1 MWGDTTKTR
10 SPIHKDSENFA
21 YTCIIGRSSKQEN
34 YFQILIRSQ
43 HKVIYMT
50 IMKHNPNYLRSKCVS
65 ISTIFLFYQY
75 FIMFLNRTV
84 ICVLPFKNHNQDR
97 YLFSNVNTN
106 VQSTDPNWYRPK
118 LPSACSISSC
128 ERNLNPFEN
137 KLHLLAS
144 AVSALLNRKRLSWWR
159 TRKSSWKCWQ
169 WLEQKKTMHN
179 IALNWLFYKCGLKK
193 YTSKLAQ

>member
-21 YTCIIGRSSKQEN
+21 YTCIIGRSSKQKN

-84 ICVLPFKNHNQDR
+84 ICVLPFKNHNQNR
-97 YLFSNVNTN
+97 Y
-106 VQSTDPNWYRPK
+106 DPNWYRPK
-118 LPSACSISSC
+118 LASTCSISSC

-137 KLHLLAS
+137 KLHLLA
-144 AVSALLNRKRLSWWR
+144 VSALLNRKRLSW
-159 TRKSSWKCWQ
+159 
-169 WLEQKKTMHN
+169 
-179 IALNWLFYKCGLKK
+179 
-193 YTSKLAQ
+193 

>member
-21 YTCIIGRSSKQEN
+21 YTCIIGRSSKQKN
-34 YFQILIRSQ
+34 YFQIGLLIRSQ

-84 ICVLPFKNHNQDR
+84 ICVLPFKNHNQNR
-97 YLFSNVNTN
+97 YLFSNVIKMCSQLIQIDIGQNYHQHVPYHLVN
-106 VQSTDPNWYRPK
+106 V
-118 LPSACSISSC
+118 I
-128 ERNLNPFEN
+128 
-137 KLHLLAS
+137 
-144 AVSALLNRKRLSWWR
+144 
-159 TRKSSWKCWQ
+159 
-169 WLEQKKTMHN
+169 
-179 IALNWLFYKCGLKK
+179 
-193 YTSKLAQ
+193 

>member
-1 MWGDTTKTR
+1 MSTLYSYQSITDSFPSDMPKYFRCQLSFNTQSSSLLKDIIICGGIPQKTR

-75 FIMFLNRTV
+75 FIMFLIRTV

-97 YLFSNVNTN
+97 YLFSNVKTN
-106 VQSTDPNWYRPK
+106 VQSTDPN
-118 LPSACSISSC
+118 
-128 ERNLNPFEN
+128 
-137 KLHLLAS
+137 
-144 AVSALLNRKRLSWWR
+144 
-159 TRKSSWKCWQ
+159 
-169 WLEQKKTMHN
+169 
-179 IALNWLFYKCGLKK
+179 
-193 YTSKLAQ
+193 